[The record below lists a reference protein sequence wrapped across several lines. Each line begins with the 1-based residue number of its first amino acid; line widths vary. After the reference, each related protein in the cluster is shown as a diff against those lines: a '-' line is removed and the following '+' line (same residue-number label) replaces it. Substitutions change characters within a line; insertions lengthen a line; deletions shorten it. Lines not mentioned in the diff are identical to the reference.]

1 MPSQDMTLLLY
12 PVTTSRGYLVLVL
25 FKHFTNFLIKI
36 DGVIIQNLITKIR
49 ELNSPKEVIQIL

>member
-1 MPSQDMTLLLY
+1 MTLLLY